1 MKKANPSK
9 CDRAKKFWV
18 GYLKNMTPKKYCK
31 DYCTYNK
38 NGLCGIKQ
46 R

>member
-18 GYLKNMTPKKYCK
+18 GYLKDMTPKKYCK
-31 DYCTYNK
+31 EYCVYRENK
-38 NGLCGIKQ
+38 LCRMK
-46 R
+46 